1 MDDLIAD
8 FLTETNESLGQLD
21 NELVKLEQNPD
32 DKNILSSIFRVMHTI
47 KGTCG
52 FLGLPRL
59 ASVAHA
65 SENVLG
71 KIREGAFAAN
81 PSIISLVL
89 ESIDC
94 IKEMISQLEEK
105 GAEPQGEDRD
115 LIERLNHCAATGEA
129 IGQSYIVPTDSNS
142 MQKQEKHKEVAI
154 TQNPDALSRE
164 AKESAA
170 AQGLKVTENG
180 ALEGKN
186 VGSSGGNTIRVGLDV
201 LEKLMQMVSE
211 LVLTRNQ
218 LLQLARSVGE
228 TEFNTPLQRL
238 SHITTDLQEG
248 VMKTRMQPIGNAW
261 AKFPRLIRDLSHE
274 LGKKIDLRMIGADTE
289 LDRQLLEMIKDP
301 LTHMVRNSADHGIE
315 KIEDRKTAGKSE
327 VGVITLSAYHE
338 GGHIIIKIADDG
350 KGLNVEKIKEKVL
363 ANGLATESEI
373 AVMSEQQIYQFIF
386 KPGFSTAAQ
395 VTSVSGRGVGM
406 DVVLTNL
413 QKIGGVVELSS
424 VFGKGT
430 TFHIKIPLTL
440 AIMPVLVVEA
450 QDQLFAIPQIRI
462 VEIVNAYTTHGT
474 NNEES
479 LLEHRIEIINN
490 APVLRLRERLLSL
503 VSLPKIL
510 GLRND
515 FRLKDDERPIYI
527 VVCQLG
533 SYSFGIMTD
542 KVYDTEEIVV
552 KPVSPLLKNVQVFS
566 GCTIL
571 GDGNVILIVDPNGLV
586 KHAGM
591 QIMTT
596 ESDIDSQQK
605 KFTAGNNI
613 ASFLIFKAEG
623 RTPKAVPLE
632 LVSRLEE
639 MDASKIEWS
648 GGRPVIQY
656 RGDLMRVVQ
665 LEKQAKLPDSGI
677 LQVIVFMDEGKILGF
692 IVDEII
698 DIVHHEMNV
707 KMLSGSEGLLGSVV
721 INDKTTDLVDVSYY
735 FSQTFEDWLQHKN
748 SQIRTSNNQKH
759 ILLVDDSAFFRKF
772 MEPIL
777 SVANYRVTTA
787 DSAIKA
793 TELLNDGIDCDAIV
807 TDIDMPE
814 MNGIQF
820 AELCRKDS
828 RFHGLPI
835 IALTSYDPEKFKID
849 AKDAGFNSFVSKSDR
864 NTLVDTLSRVLAE

>member
-21 NELVKLEQNPD
+21 NELVKLEQNPE

-52 FLGLPRL
+52 FLGLSRL

-81 PSIISLVL
+81 PSVISLIL

-94 IKEMISQLEEK
+94 IKELISQLEEK

-129 IGQSYIVPTDSNS
+129 KGQSYVAATDSNS
-142 MQKQEKHKEVAI
+142 AHKKEEHKEVVI

-164 AKESAA
+164 AKEAAA
-170 AQGLKVTENG
+170 AQGLKVAEEGATE
-180 ALEGKN
+180 
-186 VGSSGGNTIRVGLDV
+186 GSRTASGGNTIRVGLDV

-315 KIEDRKTAGKSE
+315 KIDDRKTAGKSE

-424 VFGKGT
+424 VFGNGT

-462 VEIVNAYTTHGT
+462 VEIVNAYTTQGT

-479 LLEHRIEIINN
+479 LLEHRIEIIND
-490 APVLRLRERLLSL
+490 APVLRLRERLLPL

-515 FRLKDDERPIYI
+515 FRLKNDERPIYI

-571 GDGNVILIVDPNGLV
+571 GDGNVILIVDPNGLA
-586 KHAGM
+586 KHADM
-591 QIMTT
+591 QIITT
-596 ESDIDSQQK
+596 EGDIDSQQH
-605 KFTAGNNI
+605 KFIAGSNI
-613 ASFLIFKAEG
+613 TSFLIFKAEG
-623 RTPKAVPLE
+623 KTPKAVPLE

-639 MDASKIEWS
+639 IDASRIEWS
-648 GGRPVIQY
+648 GGRPVLQY
-656 RGDLMRVVQ
+656 RGDLMRIVQ
-665 LEKQAKLPDSGI
+665 LENRAKLPDSGV
-677 LQVIVFMDEGKILGF
+677 LQVIVFMDEGKILGL
-692 IVDEII
+692 IVDEIV
-698 DIVHHEMNV
+698 DIVDHEMNV
-707 KMLSGSEGLLGSVV
+707 KMLSGSEGLLGSAV
-721 INDKTTDLVDVSYY
+721 INDRTTDLVDVSYY

-748 SQIRTSNNQKH
+748 SQIRASNNQKH

-777 SVANYRVTTA
+777 SVANYRVTTV

-828 RFHGLPI
+828 RFHSLPI